1 MYGMKLVERIATVSS
16 EAFQVQNHVK
26 RPEDKRVNNTN
37 DNIMTPNLLCI
48 SVSDRIFII
57 SVFGGGERW
66 S

>member
-1 MYGMKLVERIATVSS
+1 MYGMKLMERIATVSS

-26 RPEDKRVNNTN
+26 RPEGKRVNNTN

-48 SVSDRIFII
+48 SVMDRIFII